1 MPIITKYLVY
11 LPNYLCFSHCIL
23 SIFRESTPEGSP
35 LSQILETGL
44 NRPRFS
50 ADCLNVFLKELKIN
64 LQQGWNKHPVMLMI
78 DGINVLFQE
87 RTLVSK
93 TIPRRKNHGTVTPY
107 YLQEACTPDE
117 LSMLV
122 AIKHMLKSDYKNSCV
137 MGSVDK
143 MLTLKMDKRPR
154 TPGFRPPPPKYWTVN
169 SDNYKPFIMEPDY
182 PFVLL
187 GDHGWQYMHPFIPI
201 ETANYTPGE
210 LDVMIDY
217 YTDKR
222 LVFTNLATLEF
233 TPWQL
238 TLQFIT
244 FD

>member
-1 MPIITKYLVY
+1 
-11 LPNYLCFSHCIL
+11 
-23 SIFRESTPEGSP
+23 
-35 LSQILETGL
+35 
-44 NRPRFS
+44 
-50 ADCLNVFLKELKIN
+50 
-64 LQQGWNKHPVMLMI
+64 MLMI

-169 SDNYKPFIMEPDY
+169 SDNYKPPIMEPDY

>member
-1 MPIITKYLVY
+1 
-11 LPNYLCFSHCIL
+11 
-23 SIFRESTPEGSP
+23 
-35 LSQILETGL
+35 
-44 NRPRFS
+44 
-50 ADCLNVFLKELKIN
+50 VFLKELKIN

-93 TIPRRKNHGTVTPY
+93 TIPRRKNHGHVTPY
-107 YLQEACTPDE
+107 YLQEACTSDE

-143 MLTLKMDKRPR
+143 MLNLKMDKRPT
-154 TPGFRPPPPKYWTVN
+154 TPGFRPAPPKYWTVN
-169 SDNYKPFIMEPDY
+169 SDNYKPPIMEPDY

-187 GDHGWQYMHPFIPI
+187 GDHGWQQMHPFIPI

-222 LVFTNLATLEF
+222 LVFSVAVPPLNFHDGNCGCNL
-233 TPWQL
+233 
-238 TLQFIT
+238 
-244 FD
+244 